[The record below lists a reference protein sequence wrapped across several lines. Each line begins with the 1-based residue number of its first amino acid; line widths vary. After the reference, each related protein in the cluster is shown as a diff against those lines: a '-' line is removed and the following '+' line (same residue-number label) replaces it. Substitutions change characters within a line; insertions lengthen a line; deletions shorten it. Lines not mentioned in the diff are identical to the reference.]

1 MLHFLVGQ
9 GVVIAAPAI
18 GDSTRAN
25 IVLAAV
31 GLIVLVGLV
40 SIVVQRFIAQG
51 MKKQQGV
58 RDASATV
65 VESSMTRP
73 VLAVLLVGTL
83 LILAAASLTFDDAQ
97 ARSLLVGGVVSL
109 SSAAAAFY
117 FASSGASEARRDLL
131 TATGATAQVPNLV
144 GKTLVEVH
152 KIMSDHNL
160 RLAPPDPQPGEA
172 QVVGAQSPEAGTTVR
187 SGQSVSVTFRQP

>member
-1 MLHFLVGQ
+1 MLHSLVGH
-9 GVVIAAPAI
+9 GAVIAAPAI
-18 GDSTRAN
+18 ADSTRAN
-25 IVLAAV
+25 IVLACV

-40 SIVVQRFIAQG
+40 SIVVQRFIAQS
-51 MKKQQGV
+51 MKKKERAQ
-58 RDASATV
+58 DASATA

-83 LILAAASLTFDDAQ
+83 LILAAASLTFDDPQ
-97 ARSLLVGGVVSL
+97 ARNLLVGGVVSL

-160 RLAPPDPQPGEA
+160 RLAPPDPAPDPA
-172 QVVGAQSPEAGTTVR
+172 QVVGTQSPDAGTTVR
-187 SGQSVSVTFRQP
+187 SGQFVRVTFRAP